1 MTKETINGIIYRKET
16 KQSDLADFQEVLKSS
31 GFFYDYEIE
40 AAEDFL
46 KYQLEDGDESGVH
59 YFMAEGV
66 NDSTSAKVTTPD
78 GKLVGF
84 ICFGHD
90 SCTVSTWLLYW
101 MAVHAD
107 YRCKGIGKVLLKKFE
122 EYVVSKGGTKIC
134 GETSGRELYKP
145 TRDFYV
151 KNGYALAAEIP
162 DYYSK
167 GDSRVTIV
175 KDLD

>member
-1 MTKETINGIIYRKET
+1 MTKEEINGIIYRKET
-16 KQSDLADFQEVLKSS
+16 KPSDLDDFREALKSS
-31 GFFYDYEIE
+31 EFFYDYEIE

-46 KYQLEDGDESGVH
+46 KYQLEDGDESGIH
-59 YFMAEGV
+59 YFVAEDKGH
-66 NDSTSAKVTTPD
+66 
-78 GKLVGF
+78 LIGF

-90 SCTVSTWLLYW
+90 ACTVSTWILYW
-101 MAVHAD
+101 MAVHND
-107 YRCKGIGKVLLKKFE
+107 YRGKGVGKVLLKKFE
-122 EYVVSKGGTKIC
+122 DYVVSKGGTKIV

-151 KNGYALAAEIP
+151 KNGYELAAEIP

-175 KDLD
+175 KDVG

>member
-1 MTKETINGIIYRKET
+1 MENQIIYRRET
-16 KQSDLADFQEVLKSS
+16 KESDLKDFREVLESS

-46 KYQLEDGDESGVH
+46 KYQLEDGDESGIY
-59 YFMAEGV
+59 YFVAEE
-66 NDSTSAKVTTPD
+66 NDKMI
-78 GKLVGF
+78 GF

-90 SCTVSTWLLYW
+90 ACTVSTHILYW

-107 YRCKGIGKVLLKKFE
+107 YRGKGVGKALLKKFE
-122 EYVVSKGGTKIC
+122 DFVVSQGGTKIV

-151 KNGYALAAEIP
+151 KNGYQLAAEIP

-175 KDLD
+175 KDVG

>member
-1 MTKETINGIIYRKET
+1 MSENQITYRKET
-16 KQSDLADFQEVLKSS
+16 KQSDLEDFREVLKSS

-46 KYQLEDGDESGVH
+46 KYQLEDVDESGIH
-59 YFMAEGV
+59 YFMAE
-66 NDSTSAKVTTPD
+66 DK
-78 GKLVGF
+78 GKMVGF
-84 ICFGHD
+84 ICFGFD
-90 SCTVSTWLLYW
+90 SCTIYTYILYW

-107 YRCKGIGKVLLKKFE
+107 YRGKGVGKILLKKFE
-122 EYVVSKGGTKIC
+122 DYVKEHGGKKIV

-151 KNGYALAAEIP
+151 RNGYRLAAEIP

>member
-1 MTKETINGIIYRKET
+1 MTENNIIYRKET
-16 KQSDLADFQEVLKSS
+16 KQSDLADFKDVLMSS

-46 KYQLEDGDESGVH
+46 KYQLEDGDESGIH
-59 YFMAEGV
+59 YYMAEE
-66 NDSTSAKVTTPD
+66 N
-78 GKLVGF
+78 GKMIGF
-84 ICFGHD
+84 ICFGFD
-90 SCTVSTWLLYW
+90 SCTQYTYLLYW
-101 MAVHAD
+101 MAVHND
-107 YRCKGIGKVLLKKFE
+107 YRSKGIGKVLLQKFE
-122 EYVVSKGGTKIC
+122 EYVKSHGGKKIC

-145 TRDFYV
+145 TREFYV
-151 KNGYALAAEIP
+151 RNGYRLAAEIP